1 MLSFLLEVSTSF
13 IVVVVAWPIVAALF
27 ALPVFIRQ
35 YCRYNRIIWSRLVP
49 TYLFIFYLLGLVILT
64 QFPLPNNFAVFC
76 AEQNRPVRV
85 VPFMMI
91 LDMLSFDVGDVLQVV
106 MNVVFFIPLGVFATI
121 LLPLSNKQALLLGM
135 IISLLI
141 EATQGTALWGA
152 VPCRYRVADVDD
164 LILNV
169 IGTWLG
175 IQIARSIPAEVK
187 IFD

>member
-1 MLSFLLEVSTSF
+1 
-13 IVVVVAWPIVAALF
+13 
-27 ALPVFIRQ
+27 
-35 YCRYNRIIWSRLVP
+35 
-49 TYLFIFYLLGLVILT
+49 
-64 QFPLPNNFAVFC
+64 
-76 AEQNRPVRV
+76 
-85 VPFMMI
+85 
-91 LDMLSFDVGDVLQVV
+91 
-106 MNVVFFIPLGVFATI
+106 
-121 LLPLSNKQALLLGM
+121 M